1 MEEIYLGLGSNLGD
15 SKATLLAAFERLAL
29 LLAEARISS
38 FWRSRARYYAD
49 QPDFVN
55 AVVSGKTGLS
65 PRELLAAVNAIEAEF
80 GRNRSAE
87 IRKGPRPLDIDILLY
102 GRRLIAESDL
112 IIPHAALRERKFA
125 LLPLLELAPGLEDPA
140 SGAPYASILASLPPQ
155 GIYLLEGAD
164 YDLLYT

>member
-1 MEEIYLGLGSNLGD
+1 MEDVYLGLGSNLGD
-15 SKATLLAAFERLAL
+15 SKATLVAAFERLSQF
-29 LLAEARISS
+29 LAGACLSS

-55 AVVSGKTGLS
+55 AAVSGKTELS
-65 PRELLAAVNAIEAEF
+65 PRELLAAVNAVEAEF
-80 GRNRSAE
+80 GRDRRSE

-102 GRRLIAESDL
+102 GRRLVAESDL
-112 IIPHAALRERKFA
+112 IIPHAGLMERKFA
-125 LLPLLELAPGLEDPA
+125 LLPLLELAPGLMDPA
-140 SGAPYASILASLPPQ
+140 SGAAYASILSSLPPQ

>member
-1 MEEIYLGLGSNLGD
+1 MEEVYLGLGSNLGD
-15 SKATLLAAFERLAL
+15 SKAALLAAFERLSRL
-29 LLAEARISS
+29 LTEARISS
-38 FWRSRARYYAD
+38 LWRSRARYYAN

-65 PRELLAAVNAIEAEF
+65 PRELLAAVNVIEAEF
-80 GRNRSAE
+80 GRNRSLE

-102 GRRLIAESDL
+102 GRSLIAESDL

-125 LLPLLELAPGLEDPA
+125 LLPLIELSPDLLDPA
-140 SGAPYASILASLPPQ
+140 SGASYASILASLPPQ